1 MLILLE
7 TYRVSGLL
15 NPKFVK
21 SWDGSIY
28 QEMPDHMYGQDLPL
42 GPPPPGRHKW
52 EISDRPRKNGLYTM
66 RIKSWMEGAQI
77 VMPLHRLVEIPEAVK
92 DQLLQCNAVAE

>member
-28 QEMPDHMYGQDLPL
+28 LEMPDRLYGRGGPL
-42 GPPPPGRHKW
+42 GPPSPGRRTW
-52 EISDRPRKNGLYTM
+52 EVSDRPLKNGLYTIQM
-66 RIKSWMEGAQI
+66 KGWYEGHQI
-77 VMPLHRLVEIPEAVK
+77 VLPMHQRVEIPEAVK
-92 DQLLQCNAVAE
+92 DQLLECNAI